1 MTTEKTNSPLWI
13 FYDFLLSQ
21 GGAEKTTIILQQA
34 LSGQVCVAYT
44 EEENLLDYDASTVKC
59 ISKKQTIPGLPTLD
73 GLWSFLTKTK
83 FLQHHT
89 GAAIFSGSNAVL
101 AACNHPAGKNILYCH
116 TIPRFAYDM
125 RKFYR
130 KRLPFWKRLL
140 FDALCL
146 VTRVSYRYSLT
157 KMNIILV
164 NSRNVQQ
171 RLKKYTGYDSEI
183 VHPPVDTKKFSF
195 KPAGNYYLSTS
206 RLEEFKRVDVI
217 IKAFLS
223 MPDKKL
229 IVASSGSYETKLRAL
244 AGDARNIQFTGWIED
259 DDLQNLIET
268 CIASIYVPIDE
279 DFGISPVES
288 MAAGKPVIG
297 VNEGGLLETVLHK
310 KTGYLCDA
318 TPDELVTA
326 VQWLTAERAK
336 KMQHECESRAAK
348 FDDAVFIKKIKSYAS
363 NSTDN
368 SKISTTIT

>member
-21 GGAEKTTIILQQA
+21 GGAEKTTILLQQA
-34 LSGQVCVAYT
+34 LGGHICVAYT
-44 EEENLLDYDASTVKC
+44 EEDNLLSYETSTVKC
-59 ISKKQTIPGLPTLD
+59 ISKKQTSPGLPTLD
-73 GLWSFLTKTK
+73 GLWSFYTKTK
-83 FLQHHT
+83 FLLPHT
-89 GAAIFSGSNAVL
+89 GTALFSGSNAVL
-101 AACNHPAGKNILYCH
+101 AACNHPIGENILYCH

-130 KRLPFWKRLL
+130 ERLPFWKRLP

-146 VTRVSYRYSLT
+146 VTRASYRHSLT
-157 KMNIILV
+157 KMDTILV
-164 NSRNVQQ
+164 NSRNVQE

-183 VHPPVDTKKFSF
+183 VYPPVDTKKFSF

-217 IKAFLS
+217 IKAFLN
-223 MPDKKL
+223 MPDKRL
-229 IVASSGSYETKLRAL
+229 IIASSGSHEAELRVL
-244 AGDARNIQFTGWIED
+244 AGDAQNIQFAGWIED
-259 DDLQNLIET
+259 DVLQNLIEN
-268 CIASIYVPIDE
+268 CIASIYIPIDE

-318 TPDELVTA
+318 TPDELITA

-336 KMQHECESRAAK
+336 KMQRECENCAAK
-348 FDDAVFIKKIKSYAS
+348 FDDDVFIKKMKTYILGSTN
-363 NSTDN
+363 NSR
-368 SKISTTIT
+368 KLTTPT